1 MKRIGDLYQ
10 HAFTRDT
17 LLTAFHAAARNKRGK
32 SACFNFE
39 RRMAYNLDVLFCELR
54 DGIYRPMPYY
64 NFEVYEPKQRT
75 IYAPAFRDL
84 VVQHAVY
91 AAVNVI
97 FDRTF
102 IDQSFACRKGMGT
115 HKAADYAQA
124 ALRTSPRDSYTLKI
138 DIRKFFYRIDRAI
151 LRRLI
156 EHKIKDVKMV
166 DVMMQFADHGE
177 PLGIPI
183 GNLLSQ
189 LYALI
194 YLNPLDHY
202 IKRELKVRRYCRY
215 VDDGVLFGLTK
226 AECTEARTKIKTFIR
241 DSLRLEYSH
250 TIIAAA
256 HKGVNFVGYRTWASK
271 RFIRKRSLYVFRKA
285 LKKNN
290 IQCAVSVLGHAR
302 NTSSLRHML
311 EQIPKEMINE
321 NHCIQKIYGQIN
333 HAHATA
339 AI

>member
-1 MKRIGDLYQ
+1 MKRIGNLYQ
-10 HAFTRDT
+10 QAFERDA

-32 SACFNFE
+32 RACFNFE
-39 RRMAYNLDVLFCELR
+39 RRLAYNLDALFCELR
-54 DGIYRPMPYY
+54 DGTYRPMPYY

-91 AAVNVI
+91 ASVNAI

-115 HKAADYAQA
+115 HKAANYAQA
-124 ALRTSPRDSYTLKI
+124 ALRAVPRDSYTLKI

-151 LRRLI
+151 LQKLI
-156 EHKIKDVKMV
+156 ERKIKDRRMV
-166 DVMMQFADHGE
+166 DVMMLFADHGE

-215 VDDGVLFGLTK
+215 VDDAVLFGLTK
-226 AECTEARTKIKTFIR
+226 EGCINARSEIEIFIR
-241 DSLRLEYSH
+241 GNLHLEYSH
-250 TIIAAA
+250 TTIAPSR
-256 HKGVNFVGYRTWASK
+256 KGVNFVGYRTWASK

-285 LKKNN
+285 IKQSDA
-290 IQCAVSVLGHAR
+290 QCAVSILGHAR
-302 NTSSLRHML
+302 DTGSLRHML
-311 EQIPKEMINE
+311 ETIPKEMIYE
-321 NHCIQKIYGQIN
+321 NRCIQKIYRQIS
-333 HAHATA
+333 HAHACTA
-339 AI
+339 C

>member
-1 MKRIGDLYQ
+1 MKRVGNIYQ
-10 HAFTRDT
+10 EAFTRDT
-17 LLTAFHAAARNKRGK
+17 LLDAYHAAARHKNGKR
-32 SACFNFE
+32 ACFNFE
-39 RRMAYNLDVLFCELR
+39 RRLAYNLDALFCELR
-54 DGIYRPMPYY
+54 DGTYRPMPYY

-75 IYAPAFRDL
+75 IYAPTFRDL

-91 AAVNVI
+91 AAVNAI

-102 IDQSFACRKGMGT
+102 INQSFACRKGMGT

-124 ALRTSPRDSYTLKI
+124 SLRESPRDSYTLKI
-138 DIRKFFYRIDRAI
+138 DIRKFFYRIDRVI
-151 LRRLI
+151 LRKLI
-156 EHKIKDVKMV
+156 ERKIKDVRMI
-166 DVMMQFADHGE
+166 DIMMMFADHGE

-202 IKRELKVRRYCRY
+202 IKRELKVQRYCRY
-215 VDDGVLFGLTK
+215 VDDGVLFGLTQ
-226 AECTEARTKIKTFIR
+226 AECIEARTKIKLFIR
-241 DSLRLEYSH
+241 DDLHLEYSH
-250 TIIAAA
+250 TTIAPTRR
-256 HKGVNFVGYRTWASK
+256 GVNFVGYRTWVSK

-285 LKKNN
+285 VATHN
-290 IQCAVSVLGHAR
+290 IECVVSILGHAR

-311 EQIPKEMINE
+311 KQIPKEMINE

-333 HAHATA
+333 HADTCA
-339 AI
+339 AY